1 MSLKN
6 IIYAVTR
13 LKMTHYQRLILTL
26 IIIFVSLGIGYLA
39 QQLQAKGKWKISDNG
54 FTAVKKNLQ
63 RVAIFF
69 LMPTSAMLSLWGLPT
84 PGPSLLILP
93 LVGTLSYIIGGWLA
107 IKLGRLQRMPNNQ
120 LGAYYGCG
128 AFTNLGAVGG
138 LVCLMF
144 LGENTIALVSLYRFF
159 EEIYFFGVAY
169 PVARSFGT
177 GSSKVSFHLK
187 QFKPHPGV
195 AIIVAAL
202 ACGIILNFSG
212 VTRPVVFTPV
222 ASTFMI
228 TGTVCLLIGIGMNLR
243 LSATIRYLRP
253 AFVMCLI
260 KFICLP
266 FIITGLAL
274 CLGGGNLEGGL
285 VIKTIFILSSMPV
298 AMYALVP
305 PVLFNLDID
314 LANTC
319 WIITT
324 LGLLISV
331 PALMLILPHI

>member
-1 MSLKN
+1 MS
-6 IIYAVTR
+6 
-13 LKMTHYQRLILTL
+13 HYQRLLLTL
-26 IIIFVSLGIGYLA
+26 LIIFASLAIGYL
-39 QQLQAKGKWKISDNG
+39 LQTLQTSGKWKISSGG
-54 FTAVKKNLQ
+54 FSAARKNLQ
-63 RVAIFF
+63 RLAIFF
-69 LMPTSAMLSLWGLPT
+69 LMPVSAMLSLWGLPR

-93 LVGTLSYIIGGWLA
+93 VVGTMSYIFGGWLA
-107 IKLGRLQRMPNNQ
+107 LKAGRWQHMPNRQ

-144 LGENTIALVSLYRFF
+144 LGENTIALVSLYRLF

-169 PVARSFGT
+169 PVARSFGA
-177 GSSKVSFHLK
+177 GEDRVSFHLR

-202 ACGIILNFSG
+202 ACGIILNLSG
-212 VTRPVVFTPV
+212 VSRPAFFTPV
-222 ASTFMI
+222 ASAFMV

-243 LSATIRYLRP
+243 LAATFRYLRP
-253 AFVMCLI
+253 ALVMCVI
-260 KFICLP
+260 KFILLP
-266 FIITGLAL
+266 FIVTGLAF
-274 CLGGGNLEGGL
+274 CLGGGSLEGGL
-285 VIKTIFILSSMPV
+285 AIKTVFILSSMPV

-305 PVLFNLDID
+305 PTLFDLDID

-324 LGLLISV
+324 LGLLAIV
-331 PALMLILPHI
+331 PALMLLLPHI